1 MKRKLSLSNKKIRFW
16 FVSIIIFLL
25 GVLLHF
31 TDVFSFLEYKSYD
44 SRISKTAS
52 FFTPS
57 DEITFV
63 IVDQESIDWASS
75 ELGISWPW
83 PRNFVGDIIRYFNI
97 AQADAVCFD
106 VLFTETSSYGR
117 ADDEGFAQ
125 ACKEYGKVVH
135 AIHFMEDVTEE
146 SGYTA
151 VSPVPQLQE
160 TGAIIANV
168 MSAKDKDDVIR
179 RSRLSFKHEGKEYP
193 TLGLAPLFMDSESK
207 DLLSSIPV
215 EKDGTIYLRYRNS
228 IDDYIP
234 YRAKEILQSYYQILQ
249 GEEPLLEPEL
259 FKGSKIFYGYYAPG
273 LFDICSTPVSQVYPG
288 VGVHLTLLDT
298 VLNGDFIR
306 KVPAW
311 LTIIFLA
318 FVSCLGS
325 AVVFLGDSISTKH
338 GILVT
343 SILFVVQ
350 LIILILI
357 SYVVFIPGW
366 WLPFVAPLTCYGL
379 SFAVSLL
386 ISYATEGKQK
396 KYLKTAFR
404 QYLSPEVIEELIANP
419 DRLKLGGERREISIY
434 FSDLQGFTSI
444 SEKLSPEDLTGLLNE
459 YLSEMSDII
468 LQYGGTIDKYEGDAI
483 IAFWNA
489 PTAQENHGLR
499 ALEAAV
505 VCQQRLAEM
514 RGKLAIRAGCPM
526 YMRIGLNTGTAVVG
540 NMGSRNRFNYT
551 MLGDAVNLAA
561 RLEGLNK
568 QFGTYIMCTR
578 ATKESAEKYGTSLK
592 FRELAE
598 VTVVGKKEAVNIF
611 EPMTVSEYEQRKD
624 DIDIFQKGLLAFR
637 EGDFSA
643 AISFFTSI
651 ASRDPV
657 AKKYIEKCQDLEA
670 NPPENWDGIWKST
683 EK

>member
-1 MKRKLSLSNKKIRFW
+1 MKLKLSLSNKKIRFW
-16 FVSIIIFLL
+16 FVSVIIFLL
-25 GVLLHF
+25 GVVFHF
-31 TDVFSFLEYKSYD
+31 TDVFSYLEYKSYD

-57 DEITFV
+57 EKITFV
-63 IVDQESIDWASS
+63 IVDQESIDWASR
-75 ELGISWPW
+75 ELGVSWPW
-83 PRNFVGDIIRYFNI
+83 PRNLVGDIIRYFNL
-97 AQADAVCFD
+97 AEANAVCFD
-106 VLFTETSSYGR
+106 VLFTETSSYGI

-135 AIHFMEDVTEE
+135 AIHFMEDATKE
-146 SGYTA
+146 SGYRA
-151 VSPVPQLQE
+151 ISPVPQLQE
-160 TGAIIANV
+160 TSAIIANV
-168 MSAKDKDDVIR
+168 MSAKDKDDIIR
-179 RSRLSFKHEGKEYP
+179 RSRLSFMYEGTEYP
-193 TLGLAPLFMDSESK
+193 TLGLAPLFMNSESK
-207 DLLSSIPV
+207 DLLSSIPT
-215 EKDGTIYLRYRNS
+215 EKDGTIYLRYRKS

-234 YRAKEILQSYYQILQ
+234 YRAKEILQSYYQILG

-259 FKGSKIFYGYYAPG
+259 FKGSNVFYGYYAPG

-306 KVPAW
+306 KVPVW
-311 LTIIFLA
+311 LTLIFLA

-325 AVVFLGDSISTKH
+325 GVVVLGDSLSNKQ

-343 SILFVVQ
+343 SIFFVVI
-350 LIILILI
+350 LAILILI
-357 SYVVFIPGW
+357 PYLVFIPGW

-379 SFAVSLL
+379 SFSVSLL
-386 ISYATEGKQK
+386 ISYETEGKQK

-489 PTAQENHGLR
+489 PTTQENHSFR

-514 RGKLAIRAGCPM
+514 RGKLAIKAGCPM

-540 NMGSRNRFNYT
+540 NMGSRNRFDYT

-568 QFGTYIMCTR
+568 QFGTYIMCTK
-578 ATKESAEKYGTSLK
+578 ATKEGAEKYGTSLK

-598 VTVVGKKEAVNIF
+598 VTVVGKKEAITIF
-611 EPMTVSEYEQRKD
+611 EPMTSLEYEKRKD
-624 DIDIFQKGLLAFR
+624 DIDIFEKGLFAFR
-637 EGDFSA
+637 DGKFAD
-643 AISFFTSI
+643 AISLFTGI

-657 AKKYIEKCQDLEA
+657 AEKYIEKCQKLES